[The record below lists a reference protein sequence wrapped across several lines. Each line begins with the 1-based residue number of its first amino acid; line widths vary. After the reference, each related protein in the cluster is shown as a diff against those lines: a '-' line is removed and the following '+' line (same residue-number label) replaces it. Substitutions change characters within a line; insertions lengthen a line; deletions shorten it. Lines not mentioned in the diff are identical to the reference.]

1 VEPPAD
7 AKLPLARHLKPD
19 LPPFDPA
26 RPPDP
31 TRFRLALSIAHD
43 ARRPEGN

>member
-1 VEPPAD
+1 
-7 AKLPLARHLKPD
+7 LKTD

-31 TRFRLALSIAHD
+31 AGFRLAPSIAHD